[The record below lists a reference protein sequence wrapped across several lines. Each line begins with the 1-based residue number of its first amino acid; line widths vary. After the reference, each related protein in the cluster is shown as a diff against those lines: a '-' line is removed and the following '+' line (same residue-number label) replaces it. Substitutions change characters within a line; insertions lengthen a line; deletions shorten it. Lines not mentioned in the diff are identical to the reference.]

1 MFNNKNSDKIVYR
14 KSDISLIMDIKICLY
29 QNKKIIFLIIL
40 KFHSECILDL
50 NW

>member
-1 MFNNKNSDKIVYR
+1 MFNNKNSDKIVDR

-29 QNKKIIFLIIL
+29 QQKKIMFLIVL
-40 KFHSECILDL
+40 KFHSECKVDL

>member
-1 MFNNKNSDKIVYR
+1 MFNNKNSDKIVDR

-29 QNKKIIFLIIL
+29 QNKKIIFLTIL
-40 KFHSECILDL
+40 KFHSECKLDL